1 VARSN
6 NDAGTEAEAPD
17 ETPVLGKGKATPSRA
32 EREAANRRPL
42 VPTDRK
48 AAAKENRAKVAADRD
63 RARVG
68 MANGE
73 EKYLSVRDKGPQK
86 RFVRDWMDA
95 RWSIGEAVLPLAVVV
110 LVSTVF
116 PPVVAQAI
124 LYGVWALFAIAIID
138 FVIVGQRLTKKLE
151 AKYGTKTERIRFY
164 AAMRGIY
171 PRPMRMPKPQVK
183 RGDYPEL

>member
-1 VARSN
+1 VARSTKN
-6 NDAGTEAEAPD
+6 IEPAAP
-17 ETPVLGKGKATPSRA
+17 EEPIAGKGKPTPSRA

-48 AAAKENRAKVAADRD
+48 AAAKDSRARVAADRD
-63 RARVG
+63 RARIG

-73 EKYLSVRDKGPQK
+73 ERYLPVRDKGPQK

-110 LVSTVF
+110 LISTVF
-116 PPVVAQAI
+116 PVTIGQIV
-124 LYGVWALFAIAIID
+124 LYAVWALFVLAIID
-138 FVIVGQRLTKKLE
+138 FMIVGQRLTRRLRE
-151 AKYGTKTERIRFY
+151 KYGDKTEKIRFY

-171 PRPMRMPKPQVK
+171 PRFMRMPKPQVR
-183 RGDYPEL
+183 RGDFPEL